1 MKEKIVLLLFLP
13 FALMGQDYVV
23 DEIFEPDNFS
33 AKITEVSPKNR
44 VIYSWG
50 WNMNNDQSDLIKE
63 FQSNYFDVRYQY
75 NITLT
80 KKLYLNIG
88 FGYNWS
94 AYQLNN
100 DSSTL
105 YIDSVFHEKRK
116 LRFQNMSGMLGIR
129 FQGDQF
135 LNKAVFFEAN
145 LYGDLLAR
153 SIYLTRGMVDGMNYK
168 NKISKLNFIDKY
180 QHGFEFRIG
189 YKNICFFSKTRISML
204 VNNLT
209 QGVELPKVTF
219 GFQIDIPA
227 SGDI

>member
-80 KKLYLNIG
+80 KKL
-88 FGYNWS
+88 S
-94 AYQLNN
+94 
-100 DSSTL
+100 DCST
-105 YIDSVFHEKRK
+105 YFRKRRGLESK
-116 LRFQNMSGMLGIR
+116 GGMGKVSTI
-129 FQGDQF
+129 
-135 LNKAVFFEAN
+135 
-145 LYGDLLAR
+145 LLV
-153 SIYLTRGMVDGMNYK
+153 RGWH
-168 NKISKLNFIDKY
+168 F
-180 QHGFEFRIG
+180 
-189 YKNICFFSKTRISML
+189 
-204 VNNLT
+204 
-209 QGVELPKVTF
+209 
-219 GFQIDIPA
+219 
-227 SGDI
+227 